1 MWFKIANCTACCMLQ
16 LSKNLLCIL
25 PLWVFVLC
33 SILNLQNV
41 QHFTAINLH
50 LHCLWYC
57 QYNCFYCY
65 YNYYLYYNKFNNYS
79 TGSPSYYCG
88 YFMLYMLIYACNT
101 CCSLQYILNTHGYEH
116 RTILVLVM
124 NTAYTKN
131 QLWTPTRLWTQNVY
145 SVWFL
150 VLYIHLFPPS
160 SKTWNK
166 FTLQLNIELRT

>member
-1 MWFKIANCTACCMLQ
+1 LWFKIANCTACCMLQ

-50 LHCLWYC
+50 LHCLWYRHYYYYYYYFN
-57 QYNCFYCY
+57 YNC
-65 YNYYLYYNKFNNYS
+65 YNYYFYYNKFNNYS

-101 CCSLQYILNTHGYEH
+101 CCSLQYILNTRLWTPYYFSTGYEH
-116 RTILVLVM
+116 RVHQKSVM
-124 NTAYTKN
+124 NTDSVVNTERLLSIISLPQYTFGSSILQN
-131 QLWTPTRLWTQNVY
+131 QNL
-145 SVWFL
+145 
-150 VLYIHLFPPS
+150 
-160 SKTWNK
+160 KK
-166 FTLQLNIELRT
+166 